1 MNTKLIIAC
10 AVAAVLALA
19 AGMVGGMLVSRLP
32 APGPSSNVT
41 QLAREL
47 NLNNDQEQRMREIW
61 QSVQKTAQDC
71 YRDARRL
78 ENQRDKKLEDLLNDE
93 QKKQFA
99 KITQEYNEG
108 YGSLKAKRN
117 AAFRGGIEQTRQ
129 LLNETQRQKY
139 EQILKAK
146 LGPAAAEEAGLQS
159 ARGAEADAAM

>member
-10 AVAAVLALA
+10 VAATALALA

-32 APGPSSNVT
+32 APAPSSNMT

-47 NLNNDQEQRMREIW
+47 NLNSDQERQMRDIW

-78 ENQRDKKLEDLLNDE
+78 ESQRDQKLEDLLNDE

-99 KITQEYNEG
+99 KITQDYNEG

-146 LGPAAAEEAGLQS
+146 LGPTAAEEAGLQARRDTAGDS
-159 ARGAEADAAM
+159 AL